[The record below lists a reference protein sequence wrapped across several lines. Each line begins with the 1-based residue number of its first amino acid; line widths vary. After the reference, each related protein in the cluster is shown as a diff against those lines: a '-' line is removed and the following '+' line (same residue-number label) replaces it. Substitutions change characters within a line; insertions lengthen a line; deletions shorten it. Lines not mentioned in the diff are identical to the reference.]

1 MHCGMSSILEAQSS
15 QTARLF
21 DATVHSGLRNSQC
34 MAGDLPEWAQ
44 RELGKMG
51 IKDTSAFE
59 DNLYGPIAERK
70 SGLRRDDLVELLLDK
85 SSIYDEMDPW
95 VRGRLISSHK
105 SAIEIL
111 DDEGRFRAIARD
123 IIVEVRLIAHTRPL
137 YIDDEELMTFE
148 QSEARRRS
156 EIQEEVEKRATDSH
170 ESHQW
175 G

>member
-1 MHCGMSSILEAQSS
+1 M
-15 QTARLF
+15 
-21 DATVHSGLRNSQC
+21 V
-34 MAGDLPEWAQ
+34 GDLPEWAQ

-51 IKDTSAFE
+51 IEDTSAFE

-70 SGLRRDDLVELLLDK
+70 SGLRRDDLVELLLD
-85 SSIYDEMDPW
+85 STVISDEMDPW
-95 VRGRLISSHK
+95 VRGRLLSSHK
-105 SAIEIL
+105 SSIEIL
-111 DDEGRFRAIARD
+111 DDEGRFRAIARE

-148 QSEARRRS
+148 RSEARRRS
-156 EIQEEVEKRATDSH
+156 EIQEEVEKRASDSH

>member
-1 MHCGMSSILEAQSS
+1 MV
-15 QTARLF
+15 R
-21 DATVHSGLRNSQC
+21 
-34 MAGDLPEWAQ
+34 DLPEWAQ

-51 IKDTSAFE
+51 IEDTSAFE

-70 SGLRRDDLVELLLDK
+70 SGLRRDDLVELLLD
-85 SSIYDEMDPW
+85 STVISDEMDPW
-95 VRGRLISSHK
+95 VRGRLLSSHK
-105 SAIEIL
+105 SSIEIL
-111 DDEGRFRAIARD
+111 DDEGRFRAIARE

-148 QSEARRRS
+148 RSEARRRS
-156 EIQEEVEKRATDSH
+156 EIQEEVEKRASDSH

>member
-1 MHCGMSSILEAQSS
+1 M
-15 QTARLF
+15 
-21 DATVHSGLRNSQC
+21 V
-34 MAGDLPEWAQ
+34 GDLPEWAQ

-51 IKDTSAFE
+51 IEDTSAFE

-70 SGLRRDDLVELLLDK
+70 SGLRRDDLVELLLDSTVISDK
-85 SSIYDEMDPW
+85 MDPW
-95 VRGRLISSHK
+95 VRGRLLSSHK
-105 SAIEIL
+105 SSIEIL
-111 DDEGRFRAIARD
+111 DDEGRFRAIARE

-148 QSEARRRS
+148 RSEARRRS
-156 EIQEEVEKRATDSH
+156 EIQEEVEKRASDSH

>member
-1 MHCGMSSILEAQSS
+1 
-15 QTARLF
+15 
-21 DATVHSGLRNSQC
+21 

-51 IKDTSAFE
+51 IEDTSAFE

-70 SGLRRDDLVELLLDK
+70 SGLRRDDLVELLLD
-85 SSIYDEMDPW
+85 STVISDEMDPW
-95 VRGRLISSHK
+95 VRGRLLSSHK
-105 SAIEIL
+105 SSIEIL
-111 DDEGRFRAIARD
+111 DDEGRFRAIARE

-148 QSEARRRS
+148 RSEARRRS
-156 EIQEEVEKRATDSH
+156 EIQEEVEKRASDSH

>member
-1 MHCGMSSILEAQSS
+1 
-15 QTARLF
+15 
-21 DATVHSGLRNSQC
+21 
-34 MAGDLPEWAQ
+34 
-44 RELGKMG
+44 
-51 IKDTSAFE
+51 
-59 DNLYGPIAERK
+59 
-70 SGLRRDDLVELLLDK
+70 
-85 SSIYDEMDPW
+85 MDPW

-105 SAIEIL
+105 SSIEIL

-123 IIVEVRLIAHTRPL
+123 IVVEVRLIAHTRPL